1 MAIIATYIP
10 TGKQYVIVGTGFG
23 ATTHVS
29 QGFMGYKSKLA
40 EAMPMVVV
48 ADSAGTL
55 HWVRSEDLRV
65 TTVEGTPIGEVVH
78 GKAEAFP
85 VINPE

>member
-23 ATTHVS
+23 ATTHLS

-48 ADSAGTL
+48 ADSAGAL

-65 TTVEGTPIGEVVH
+65 TTVEGTPISEVVH
-78 GKAEAFP
+78 NKAEAFP